1 MTMACKI
8 CNHPNRLEI
17 DREVVK
23 GTSTATIARNF
34 DLNYNALSNHTMN
47 HISRQL
53 AQVWEKRALEEN
65 MNLLG
70 RIDLIIQR
78 AEDIFLR
85 NYKARKDNI
94 ALKALDNQKNTM
106 ELLVKISYSLHQAK
120 LAELEIQRHESGEV
134 QTDKRDAISKENW
147 NVLNETEQS
156 VLKMLFVKMHTKDKD
171 MIVIPKQEVF
181 KYPATRKPTTPTPI
195 VGENQRKVGETDS
208 DTDSETLLRVKPVL
222 PTQIPS
228 SKRNNQ
234 PFSGLKRRV

>member
-1 MTMACKI
+1 MTMTCKI
-8 CNHPNRLEI
+8 CNHPRRLEI

-34 DLNYNALSNHTMN
+34 DVNYNALSNHTMN

-78 AEDIFLR
+78 AEDIYHR
-85 NYKARKDNI
+85 NYKLKKDNI
-94 ALKALDNQKNTM
+94 ALKALDNQKNTI
-106 ELLVKISYSLHQAK
+106 ELLAKISYSLHQAK

-134 QTDKRDAISKENW
+134 QTDKRDAISKENF
-147 NVLNETEQS
+147 NVLNETEQG
-156 VLKMLFVKMHTKDKD
+156 VLKKLFVKMQTKDKH
-171 MIVIPKQEVF
+171 MVVLPQQEAF
-181 KYPATRKPTTPTPI
+181 EYPVTRKPTALTRKHAEKQPEATEILDEP
-195 VGENQRKVGETDS
+195 VSEN
-208 DTDSETLLRVKPVL
+208 LLKVKPVP

-234 PFSGLKRRV
+234 PIKLRRR